1 MVRQQMD
8 NGTGSF
14 EPKANVSVASK
25 VDLTTIVCHNCLKK
39 GHYSKKCPEPV
50 CTCSYCN
57 RLGHRSEVCR
67 ERLSKAQDETTKGSG
82 SRNKG
87 KAYKAKMSMAKPEP
101 SPTVLRASLP
111 SSALALYG
119 SDSDS
124 DVYDNYNP
132 MYPRAYSSSFT
143 LPNMTLTE
151 TSSDDLFLLDGG
163 ANVHIVSSLSMLED
177 MIRVSGSTAR
187 TIRMHANPKPSDG
200 VKGINPKDR
209 LPPTHRHHIRTF
221 GQVLVIPGIDQHII
235 SNNAL
240 RRLGVTT
247 ISDGETDTTSLSFKG
262 HILNIPTYP
271 DGLDY
276 FTTAQALHLVGL
288 LSQSQRVDSD
298 WKAYPAS
305 KSGSMHWAAVG
316 GTQKPYY
323 VSTEQQ
329 PRVQLFQEL
338 HYMYCHPSDTSFKA
352 ALSHGSILG
361 TPLVPADVDLAR
373 LVLGPCPQC
382 LAGKSINPSY
392 TSSPTMPAGRIGSRV
407 FMDLVPL
414 AGTTIG
420 GNNHVLLYLDAY
432 SGYLGVC
439 GVDSKRSQSVINA
452 LDVIVSAFE
461 VGSHRI
467 EEIVTDS
474 EICFVAIR
482 PHLMSVIRS
491 RHLLTPPKQHN
502 QRIERYVRVINDR
515 MRSVLAGLTYVLPT
529 KLYGELMATVVFFMN
544 MFPNKAP
551 YPDSCHS
558 LHRRQDGL

>member
-1 MVRQQMD
+1 
-8 NGTGSF
+8 
-14 EPKANVSVASK
+14 
-25 VDLTTIVCHNCLKK
+25 
-39 GHYSKKCPEPV
+39 
-50 CTCSYCN
+50 
-57 RLGHRSEVCR
+57 
-67 ERLSKAQDETTKGSG
+67 
-82 SRNKG
+82 
-87 KAYKAKMSMAKPEP
+87 
-101 SPTVLRASLP
+101 
-111 SSALALYG
+111 
-119 SDSDS
+119 
-124 DVYDNYNP
+124 
-132 MYPRAYSSSFT
+132 
-143 LPNMTLTE
+143 
-151 TSSDDLFLLDGG
+151 
-163 ANVHIVSSLSMLED
+163 
-177 MIRVSGSTAR
+177 
-187 TIRMHANPKPSDG
+187 
-200 VKGINPKDR
+200 
-209 LPPTHRHHIRTF
+209 
-221 GQVLVIPGIDQHII
+221 
-235 SNNAL
+235 
-240 RRLGVTT
+240 
-247 ISDGETDTTSLSFKG
+247 
-262 HILNIPTYP
+262 
-271 DGLDY
+271 
-276 FTTAQALHLVGL
+276 
-288 LSQSQRVDSD
+288 
-298 WKAYPAS
+298 
-305 KSGSMHWAAVG
+305 MHWAAVG

-361 TPLVPADVDLAR
+361 TPLVPADVNLAR

-491 RHLLTPPKQHN
+491 RRLLTPPKQHN

-544 MFPNKAP
+544 MFPNKVHPTLTPAIVFNGDKMDCRQVNHVPFGSAVMVLETDKTPGVSKYAERAELALVLGPSTMVRSSVHVYVHSTKTIKTRNRYVIIPMAP
-551 YPDSCHS
+551 RDFGFEPKSGTVLSSIPDFISYDPS
-558 LHRRQDGL
+558 LRALPSPTEFDQELPAHAGDRARRAEREAAKRSLEAFKIRNSFRHGNMPRILLGKDNRDTLAIERLPPLLPGFPTYAEEEEQPEPSFDEEAGDSNHQERLQQAPTTGAFEPSIPMEAGDSNHQERLQHAPTTGAFEPSDITEAGDSNHQVRLHHTPTLGVSETSVSGAIETTVSRNSLKRSRRGSLRS